1 MSDNNIEDGFEEFIH
16 TDANPLEDLRK
27 EIEAALTKDA
37 AGSATEEEDIQPDQV
52 NDSQVNSQDR
62 ADEKEN
68 TLVEEPLAPAPV
80 DKDEEVVDLDKLL
93 LDSTNNEFSSLD
105 QLLEELNR
113 LRQSQPA
120 QQDFKDD
127 FIKGVVDYYEKTGDL
142 TPYLQAKLVNY
153 DEIDPQTLLREE
165 LRKQFPTLSDK
176 AFDRVYQ
183 QEIVDKYRIDPNRY
197 EDEDVEV
204 GLELL
209 NAKAMELRAKLKEEQ
224 HKFVAPSP
232 QPTVDESEKVAA
244 AAAEWKST
252 VENHE
257 ATTALVGSG
266 RISVD
271 NGTDSPYTYEVT
283 NKESLVQMTLDNNEF
298 FNLFNDHKGGVDL
311 ERWYRVLAYAS
322 NPAAFEKSLVAHG
335 KSLGEE
341 LVTQELKNPSIPVRE
356 KPTEASSG
364 DFKTQLLNAFLN
376 RK

>member
-27 EIEAALTKDA
+27 EIQAALAKDA

-209 NAKAMELRAKLKEEQ
+209 NAKAMELRAKLKE
-224 HKFVAPSP
+224 
-232 QPTVDESEKVAA
+232 
-244 AAAEWKST
+244 
-252 VENHE
+252 
-257 ATTALVGSG
+257 
-266 RISVD
+266 
-271 NGTDSPYTYEVT
+271 
-283 NKESLVQMTLDNNEF
+283 
-298 FNLFNDHKGGVDL
+298 
-311 ERWYRVLAYAS
+311 
-322 NPAAFEKSLVAHG
+322 
-335 KSLGEE
+335 
-341 LVTQELKNPSIPVRE
+341 
-356 KPTEASSG
+356 
-364 DFKTQLLNAFLN
+364 
-376 RK
+376 